1 MKCSICEK
9 EIPVKEGGW
18 SQGNNAQP
26 VNDGRCCDDCN
37 MSVVVPARLTELCD
51 RNEEREDEEEQEHWL
66 YLLFHGGYCRVVGE
80 DDKWSVA
87 HQMTGETGRLFAAAP
102 EMLTTLRDLRREM
115 KAGSILDAGNIE
127 AWIRELDAVIAKA
140 ERRDV

>member
-37 MSVVVPARLTELCD
+37 MNVVVPARMREMLG
-51 RNEEREDEEEQEHWL
+51 RNEVEDWPEHWL
-66 YLLFHGGYCRVVGE
+66 YLLNHGGVARVVGE
-80 DDKWSVA
+80 DDNWTTA
-87 HQMTGETGRLFAAAP
+87 HQLTGETGRLFATAP
-102 EMLTTLRDLRREM
+102 ELLACLKDCVEWLESVPGGLGDSALNSVREA
-115 KAGSILDAGNIE
+115 KK
-127 AWIRELDAVIAKA
+127 VIAKVKGG
-140 ERRDV
+140 E